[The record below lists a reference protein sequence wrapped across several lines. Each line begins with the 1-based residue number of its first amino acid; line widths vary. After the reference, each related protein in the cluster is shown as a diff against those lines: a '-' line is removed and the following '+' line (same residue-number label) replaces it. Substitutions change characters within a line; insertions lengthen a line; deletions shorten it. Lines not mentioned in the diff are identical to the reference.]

1 LNAVAETAAVRTEVP
16 LPEPHPSFVGAVR
29 GEILKLSRQGWI
41 WAMLGLALVFYL
53 IINASLFQAGNFKQN
68 FEGNPSQFVFNLY
81 DIYLTLFDTG
91 SGIFLLL
98 VSARLVGMEYSA
110 GTIRV
115 LLARGA
121 GRLRLLF
128 AKLAALALVGLLLLA
143 GFLAL
148 TAGAVYVIVVG
159 WEGSFN
165 KISSLPGHVWTDL
178 SIVVLVS
185 LVSMA
190 MSILIGVTAAV
201 VGRSLAFGIGA
212 ALVFYPAD
220 SFLTVIMQLLH
231 GLTNQHVFLDLTAYL
246 LGPNLENLPVLLET
260 DHRARAAFTVPLV
273 HVDATHT
280 WMVISAWALAFV
292 VVSVGLTWRRDVLQ

>member
-1 LNAVAETAAVRTEVP
+1 LNTIAETAAARTEVP
-16 LPEPHPSFVGAVR
+16 PPEPRPSFIGAVR
-29 GEILKLSRQGWI
+29 GEILKLSRQVWI

-53 IINASLFQAGNFKQN
+53 VINAALFQAGNFKQN

-81 DIYLTLFDTG
+81 DIYLALFDTG

-98 VSARLVGMEYSA
+98 VGARLVGMEYSA

-128 AKLAALALVGLLLLA
+128 AKLAALALLGLVLLA

-148 TAGAVYVIVVG
+148 TVAAVYVIVVG
-159 WEGSFN
+159 WEGKFN
-165 KISSLPGHVWTDL
+165 RVSSLPAHVWTDL
-178 SIVVLVS
+178 SIVVLVA
-185 LVSMA
+185 LVSLA

-201 VGRSLAFGIGA
+201 VGRSVAFGIGA

-220 SFLTVIMQLLH
+220 NFLTVILRLLN
-231 GLTNQHVFLDLTAYL
+231 GLTRQHFLLDLSGYL
-246 LGPNLENLPVLLET
+246 LGPNLNHLPVVLET
-260 DHRARAAFTVPLV
+260 DHVARSAFAIPLV
-273 HVDATHT
+273 HADATHT
-280 WMVISAWALAFV
+280 CLVIGAWALAFV
-292 VVSVGLTWRRDVLQ
+292 AVSVGLTRWRDVLQ

>member
-1 LNAVAETAAVRTEVP
+1 LNAIAETGAVRTEVP

-53 IINASLFQAGNFKQN
+53 VINAALFQAGNFKRTL
-68 FEGNPSQFVFNLY
+68 EGNPSQFVFNLY
-81 DIYLTLFDTG
+81 DIYLALFDTG

-128 AKLAALALVGLLLLA
+128 AKLAALALVGLVLLA
-143 GFLAL
+143 GFGAL
-148 TAGAVYVIVVG
+148 TVGAVYLIVVG
-159 WEGSFN
+159 WEGNFN
-165 KISSLPGHVWTDL
+165 KVSSLPGHVWTDL
-178 SIVVLVS
+178 SIVVLVAI
-185 LVSMA
+185 VSMA

-212 ALVFYPAD
+212 ALVLYPAD
-220 SFLTVIMQLLH
+220 NFLTFILQLLN
-231 GLTNQHVFLDLTAYL
+231 GLTKQHLLLDLSGYL
-246 LGPNLENLPVLLET
+246 LGPNLNQLPVVLET
-260 DHRARAAFTVPLV
+260 DHHARAAFAIPLV
-273 HVDATHT
+273 NVDATHT
-280 WMVISAWALAFV
+280 CLVIGAWALALV
-292 VVSVGLTWRRDVLQ
+292 VVSVGLTRRRDVLQ